1 MMKCDSC
8 SDTIENNEQRE
19 LNTRILCE
27 DCYMDALSPPKGCDP
42 WAVYL
47 GTRTSSLSEDQGITA
62 IQAQILEII
71 KNNGEIEPEM
81 LHAKLDDQISQPD
94 LKRELATLR
103 HMEKVRGKPK
113 DGKVVIRLW

>member
-1 MMKCDSC
+1 MQCDRC

-19 LNTRILCE
+19 LNTQILCE

-47 GTRTSSLSEDQGITA
+47 GTRTSSPSEDRGITA
-62 IQAQILEII
+62 MQAQILDII
-71 KNNGEIEPEM
+71 KNSVEIEAEM
-81 LHAKLDDQISQPD
+81 LHAKLDGQISQPD

-103 HMEKVRGKPK
+103 HMEMVRGKPK
-113 DGKVVIRLW
+113 DGKVVICLW